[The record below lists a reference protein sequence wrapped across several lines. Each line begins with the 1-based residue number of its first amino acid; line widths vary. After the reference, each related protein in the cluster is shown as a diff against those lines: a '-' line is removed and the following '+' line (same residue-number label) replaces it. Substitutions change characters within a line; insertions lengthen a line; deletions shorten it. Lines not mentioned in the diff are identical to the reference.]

1 MYHGCFSFYFL
12 YLNSACITM
21 LAKMSPTISW
31 QCLGTNLGLVADKGK
46 FCH

>member
-1 MYHGCFSFYFL
+1 MFFFLLSVSEFCLYHD
-12 YLNSACITM
+12 
-21 LAKMSPTISW
+21 AKMSPTISW